1 MIISL
6 FDTKLCKFAINCYC
20 CLNQPLDIAENEDGE
35 EQYEDDYQCTVYF
48 WQGRDAGNMGWLT
61 FTFR

>member
-1 MIISL
+1 M
-6 FDTKLCKFAINCYC
+6 
-20 CLNQPLDIAENEDGE
+20 DITENEDGE